1 MIFYCITYD
10 IHIELKENTQK
21 RFFCFAKDEKQAT
34 IRFCETTGRSS
45 KYIISIRKV
54 D

>member
-10 IHIELKENTQK
+10 IHLELKENTQK
-21 RFFCFAKDEKQAT
+21 RFFCFAENEKQAT
-34 IRFCETTGRSS
+34 IRFCETTGRIS